1 MLFGNQVIR
10 KIIVTLTLC
19 LLTTLTF
26 ASESIQ
32 VVKATLGTG
41 KAATDVAGQV
51 KAIVASKGSAVIS
64 SVGLSVRNPKG
75 YFRDRVT
82 VYYQSGDVKK
92 AITLTNGTSVNL
104 SQLLQMN

>member
-26 ASESIQ
+26 ASESVQ

-41 KAATDVAGQV
+41 KAATDVTGQV
-51 KAIVASKGSAVIS
+51 KAIVASILSLRCIFGKSEDIND
-64 SVGLSVRNPKG
+64 SVL
-75 YFRDRVT
+75 
-82 VYYQSGDVKK
+82 
-92 AITLTNGTSVNL
+92 
-104 SQLLQMN
+104 

>member
-10 KIIVTLTLC
+10 KIILTLTLC
-19 LLTTLTF
+19 FLTTLTV
-26 ASESIQ
+26 ASESVQ

-41 KAATDVAGQV
+41 KAATDVTGQV
-51 KAIVASKGSAVIS
+51 KAIVASKGSTVIS

-82 VYYQSGDVKK
+82 IYYQSGDAKK
-92 AITLTNGTSVNL
+92 AITLPNGTSVNL